1 MACTNEKLEEFSL
14 EHFTFINQFF
24 GDETVREV
32 IAEVFPNKKYTF
44 KIEIVE
50 QGSFHHVLI
59 DKKGKRICSFEKG
72 HQKHGG

>member
-32 IAEVFPNKKYTF
+32 IAEVFPNKNTRLRLKLWSKVRSTM
-44 KIEIVE
+44 
-50 QGSFHHVLI
+50 
-59 DKKGKRICSFEKG
+59 C
-72 HQKHGG
+72 

>member
-32 IAEVFPNKKYTF
+32 IAEVFPNKKYIMTT
-44 KIEIVE
+44 
-50 QGSFHHVLI
+50 QLVLL
-59 DKKGKRICSFEKG
+59 KLKYLMN
-72 HQKHGG
+72 